1 MFINNEK
8 NPTQVGKV
16 NSSDMQT
23 KPLTR
28 KQRKFKLRAKGK
40 VWITDNLIEIRK
52 SIKPLIKELST
63 LKPRREGFSIKLKGY
78 DDFDVNHIVE
88 LNAIKYSDGYQNVK
102 DDKDDDN
109 YYPQKSFDRDYD
121 NITYHK
127 RRFRGK
133 SYHLEF
139 VKLINRFLEDFEFSI
154 DDIEYISM
162 EVVDG
167 HMEIANGMGTTFVSK
182 VYWSSWEDF
191 ISKKPPMNKKDK
203 DKFWDI
209 RNKAREEGAYKGEKD
224 WYEIFDNS

>member
-1 MFINNEK
+1 MNLHSQK

-63 LKPRREGFSIKLKGY
+63 LKPRRERFSIKLKGY

-109 YYPQKSFDRDYD
+109 YYPQNRLDRDYD

-167 HMEIANGMGTTFVSK
+167 HMEIANGLGATFVSK
-182 VYWSSWEDF
+182 VYWSSWKDF
-191 ISKKPPMNKKDK
+191 ISTKPPMSKKDT

-209 RNKAREEGAYKGEKD
+209 RKKARKEGAYKGEKD